1 MPRAASARGF
11 YKASEIRTQSPR
23 IRDGAQMPGCG
34 MRSAMGTGMTL
45 ADTLAGTRHQGVT
58 QQGASHVGDG
68 PAGTAAA
75 GSLVRSSAAS
85 GRDRSHGQQDRN
97 LVINREGESMKTI
110 QFLKAAGSIACVAF
124 ALNATAQ
131 TTASAPPATS
141 ESVGQH
147 IDDGTVTTKV
157 KAELLG
163 AKNVKSTHIHVK
175 TRKGI
180 VWLTGSVPSAEDKT
194 SAQDVV
200 QNVSGVKG
208 VKNHLKVAAD

>member
-1 MPRAASARGF
+1 MAGDRKALPDKGESAYVRNADAPVAQDLRLSLMWTDAVSCRERASREDLRPMSTTGLTEPSRGN
-11 YKASEIRTQSPR
+11 
-23 IRDGAQMPGCG
+23 
-34 MRSAMGTGMTL
+34 
-45 ADTLAGTRHQGVT
+45 
-58 QQGASHVGDG
+58 G
-68 PAGTAAA
+68 PSRA
-75 GSLVRSSAAS
+75 SSAATAAI
-85 GRDRSHGQQDRN
+85 DRSGN
-97 LVINREGESMKTI
+97 KTATPFINRKEKSMKTI

-194 SAQDVV
+194 AAEDVV
-200 QNVSGVKG
+200 NQVSGVKG
-208 VKNHLKVAAD
+208 VKNHLKVAAE